1 MTQSKSFASITL
13 RAQSKFWDRKMA
25 ENIAPP
31 RPWRITDKLAHR
43 RLMARWADAVT
54 ITTHSQDY
62 HNCGHGEP
70 FGAGADDGRDF
81 SAPYEP

>member
-31 RPWRITDKLAHR
+31 RPWRITDKLSQR
-43 RLMARWADAVT
+43 RAWSHMADALT
-54 ITTHSQDY
+54 RIQRSDY
-62 HNCGHGEP
+62 P
-70 FGAGADDGRDF
+70 
-81 SAPYEP
+81 